1 MKLCVPL
8 LPNVPLL
15 SSQLLIAAIVRYLG
29 SHRVEKAGAPTLE
42 IGVEERGEASPQAL
56 YSA

>member
-15 SSQLLIAAIVRYLG
+15 SLQILIAAIVRYLG
-29 SHRVEKAGAPTLE
+29 SRRVEKAGALTLK